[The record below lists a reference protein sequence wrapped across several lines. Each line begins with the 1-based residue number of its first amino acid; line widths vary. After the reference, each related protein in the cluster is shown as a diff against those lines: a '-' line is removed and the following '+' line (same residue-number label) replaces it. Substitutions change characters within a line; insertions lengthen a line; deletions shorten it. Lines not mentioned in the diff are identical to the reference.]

1 MKFWCSTKV
10 DINGSH
16 IPNQNEYGYCSD
28 DCPVSKGVDV
38 NVDDDKSTEVDYNDG
53 TKHIHYHFHNHNGKP
68 CSENHYE
75 DIEVNMIYAQCT
87 WGIYSKFLAS
97 SNL

>member
-10 DINGSH
+10 DVNGSH

-38 NVDDDKSTEVDYNDG
+38 IIDDDKSTEVDYNDG

-68 CSENHYE
+68 CSENHYK

-87 WGIYSKFLAS
+87 
-97 SNL
+97 

>member
-10 DINGSH
+10 DVNGSH

-38 NVDDDKSTEVDYNDG
+38 IIDDDKSTEVDYNDG
-53 TKHIHYHFHNHNGKP
+53 TKHIHYHFHNHIGKP
-68 CSENHYE
+68 CSENHYV
-75 DIEVNMIYAQCT
+75 DIEVNMIYA
-87 WGIYSKFLAS
+87 
-97 SNL
+97 